1 MAVVNENNMSNL
13 EKVPNLGAESS
24 SPRKEDTQ
32 FEHMNMS
39 PVEEADRNTIVGHLY
54 SIESRVEKLR
64 ERALEIEQEKCVL
77 LQELQRIQDNDT
89 NIEFTEDERDEIEA
103 LAERLV
109 CRCLTVEVGVTT
121 PRNESQ
127 ESALMH
133 VNELL
138 QQLEDLCACSAE
150 KAIRRTEAYL
160 NACLAEP
167 TGSID
172 QRFQGSILGCTVDDQ
187 KKVKCRLQRLLQKLS
202 KSNQVL

>member
-1 MAVVNENNMSNL
+1 MAVVNENNMVNL
-13 EKVPNLGAESS
+13 EEIPPDEEIEQSTGKDDALFEETETMTE
-24 SPRKEDTQ
+24 EDTG
-32 FEHMNMS
+32 
-39 PVEEADRNTIVGHLY
+39 RNVILGHLY

-64 ERALEIEQEKCVL
+64 ERALEMEQEKCFL

-109 CRCLTVEVGVTT
+109 CRCLTVEIAVTT

-127 ESALMH
+127 ESSLMR

-138 QQLEDLCACSAE
+138 QQLEDLCACSVE
-150 KAIRRTEAYL
+150 KAIRKTETYL

-187 KKVKCRLQRLLQKLS
+187 KKIKSRLQKLLQKL
-202 KSNQVL
+202 KKAEQVL